1 MAKKKKLATKKPTHF
16 LKAALEI
23 LARAGMP
30 RPGSSGDAV
39 SYVIRLNENGVVEG
53 VNVHMTDEAMEEALD
68 ALTTR

>member
-1 MAKKKKLATKKPTHF
+1 MAKKKKMAKKKRTDIQE
-16 LKAALEI
+16 AALEI

-39 SYVIRLNENGVVEG
+39 SYVIRLDENGVVEG
-53 VNVHMTDEAMEEALD
+53 VNVHMTDEAMKEALD